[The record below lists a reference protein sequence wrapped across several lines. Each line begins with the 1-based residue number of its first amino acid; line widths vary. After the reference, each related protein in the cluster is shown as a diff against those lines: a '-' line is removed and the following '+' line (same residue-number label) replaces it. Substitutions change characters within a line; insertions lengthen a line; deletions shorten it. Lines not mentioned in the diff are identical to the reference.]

1 MLAVL
6 CSIVLPFMA
15 PALLAMKGSQLRSS
29 KELEVGACCIVLHCA
44 AIHGPGSAGS
54 EATGGQCLLCIVL
67 PFMVLALLLAAV
79 PGQCG
84 FVSVVAVCTAAALAG
99 HTGFARCCCWAWP
112 LLQLDAPQLVH
123 VRRPA
128 SALNPRL
135 PACLHN
141 FLSTALPQSKVA
153 AFIRRVPG
161 GTVVL
166 NRVDKVS
173 RGGVPGCSFEP
184 QAPTLWR
191 CFWCGWRRGSPS
203 CCRTWMYS
211 TQ

>member
-6 CSIVLPFMA
+6 CCIVLPFMA
-15 PALLAMKGSQLRSS
+15 LALLALKQLAVS
-29 KELEVGACCIVLHCA
+29 ACCALCCHSWSWLC
-44 AIHGPGSAGS
+44 
-54 EATGGQCLLCIVL
+54 CWLLCLGSVGLFQWLPCVQLQRWPGTQVL
-67 PFMVLALLLAAV
+67 RGVAA
-79 PGQCG
+79 G
-84 FVSVVAVCTAAALAG
+84 
-99 HTGFARCCCWAWP
+99 AWP

-128 SALNPRL
+128 SALNPCL

-173 RGGVPGCSFEP
+173 RGGVPGCSSEP
-184 QAPTLWR
+184 QTPTLWR